1 MKGSA
6 ELHVLEG
13 MGLELEYMIV
23 EEDSLDVL
31 PVADRALRA
40 LAGKN
45 TDEVLCG
52 TAGWS
57 NELVLHVMEL
67 KNVAPV
73 SSLHGLVDIF
83 HGAISSVNGILG
95 GMGARLMPTGMHPW
109 MDPRRETRLWDRR
122 NRRIYEAYDRIFGC
136 SGHGWANIQSVHLNL
151 SFSGDEEFRRL
162 HAAVRLLLPLL
173 PFLAASSPIVEG
185 KITGALDNR
194 LTFYM
199 TNQKKIPSISG
210 RIVPESSESREQY
223 ERKVLERM
231 YRDIAP
237 FDPEGILRHEWLN
250 SRGAVPRFERS
261 AVEIR
266 LLDVQE
272 CPLADISV
280 AAVVTAVLHAL
291 LFEGWS
297 DYRQQAVLR
306 TAALRSLLIDVMRS
320 GQHAVISEPAYLRAF
335 GVRERRLR
343 VSELWEYLGGEVRF
357 SDLVG
362 HELWKAFRVI
372 LDHGTL
378 AKRIIRATGKNP
390 SRERLREV
398 YSRLCDC
405 LSAGEQFP
413 G

>member
-1 MKGSA
+1 VKGPA
-6 ELHVLEG
+6 ELHILEG
-13 MGLELEYMIV
+13 IGLELEYMIV

-40 LAGKN
+40 LAGKY
-45 TDEVLCG
+45 TDEFLSG

-67 KNVAPV
+67 KNVVPV

-83 HGAISSVNGILG
+83 HGAIGSVNRILG

-109 MDPRRETRLWDRR
+109 MDPRRETRVWRRR

-151 SFSGDEEFRRL
+151 SFSGDEEFRKL

-185 KITGALDNR
+185 KITGTLDNR
-194 LTFYM
+194 LIFYM

-210 RIVPESSESREQY
+210 RIIPENSESREKY
-223 ERKVLERM
+223 ERRVLHRM

-250 SRGAVPRFERS
+250 SRGAVPRFARS
-261 AVEIR
+261 AIELR

-280 AAVVTAVLHAL
+280 AAVVAAVLRGL

-297 DYRQQAVLR
+297 YYHEQAALR
-306 TAALRSLLIDVMRS
+306 TATLRSLLLDTMRS
-320 GQHAVISEPAYLRAF
+320 GQKAVISEPAYLRAF
-335 GVRERRLR
+335 GVRERRIR
-343 VSELWEYLGGEVRF
+343 VSELWEYLGEEVRL

-362 HELWKAFRVI
+362 HELWSAFRVI
-372 LDHGTL
+372 LDHGAL
-378 AKRIIRATGKNP
+378 AQRIIRATGKSP

-398 YSRLCDC
+398 YRRLCKC
-405 LSAGEQFP
+405 LSADEQFL

>member
-1 MKGSA
+1 VKNPA
-6 ELHVLEG
+6 ELHALEG
-13 MGLELEYMIV
+13 IGLELEYMIV
-23 EEDSLDVL
+23 EEGSLDVL
-31 PVADRALRA
+31 PVADRVLRS
-40 LAGKN
+40 LAGRY
-45 TDEVLCG
+45 TDEFLSG
-52 TAGWS
+52 PTGWS

-83 HGAISSVNGILG
+83 QEAVTSVNAILG

-109 MDPRRETRLWDRR
+109 MEPRRETRLWHRR
-122 NRRIYEAYDRIFGC
+122 NRRIYETYDRIFGC

-151 SFSGDEEFRRL
+151 SFSGEEEFRRL

-185 KITGALDNR
+185 KITGTLDNR
-194 LTFYM
+194 VIFYM
-199 TNQKKIPSISG
+199 ENQKKIPSISG
-210 RIVPESSESREQY
+210 RIIPENSESREEY
-223 ERKVLERM
+223 ERKVLEKM

-261 AVEIR
+261 AIEIR
-266 LLDVQE
+266 ILDVQE

-280 AAVVTAVLHAL
+280 AAVVTAVLRAL
-291 LFEGWS
+291 LFRGWS
-297 DYRQQAVLR
+297 GYHEQAVPQTETLR
-306 TAALRSLLIDVMRS
+306 ALLRDIIRA
-320 GQHAVISEPAYLRAF
+320 GQKAILNEPAYLRAF
-335 GVRERRLR
+335 GLRERRIR
-343 VSELWEYLGGEVRF
+343 VSELWEYLGEEVRS

-362 HELWKAFRVI
+362 HELWSAFRVI

-378 AKRIIRATGKNP
+378 ANRIIRATGKNP

-398 YSRLCDC
+398 YRRLCDC
-405 LSAGEQFP
+405 LSAGERFL